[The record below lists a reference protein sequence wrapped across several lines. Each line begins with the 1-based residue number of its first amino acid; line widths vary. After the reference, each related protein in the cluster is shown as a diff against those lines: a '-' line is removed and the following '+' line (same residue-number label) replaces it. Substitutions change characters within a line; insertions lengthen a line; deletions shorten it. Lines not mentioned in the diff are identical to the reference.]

1 MTAIYIH
8 PTNTVARG
16 VSLLAGLAAGAGAF
30 ALLGPWVLALWP
42 LPDLALLAGMS
53 REFAAKGPLSP
64 RAVGAY
70 NAVHAFPGPVLAA
83 AAGSLL
89 SPVLLALGLLWISHV
104 AIDRASGYGL
114 RDADGFQRV

>member
-8 PTNTVARG
+8 PTNAVARG

-30 ALLGPWVLALWP
+30 MLIGPWALALWL
-42 LPDLALLAGMS
+42 LPDVTLLAGMS
-53 REFAAKGPLSP
+53 REFVDDGRLAP
-64 RAVGAY
+64 RAVRAY

-83 AAGSLL
+83 AAGLLL

-104 AIDRASGYGL
+104 AIDRAGGYGL